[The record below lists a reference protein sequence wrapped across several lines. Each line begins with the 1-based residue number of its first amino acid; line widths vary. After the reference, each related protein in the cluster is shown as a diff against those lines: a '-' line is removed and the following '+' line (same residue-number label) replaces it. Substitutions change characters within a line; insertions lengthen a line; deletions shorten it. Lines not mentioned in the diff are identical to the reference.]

1 MSRVIDAVLRLQ
13 DDFTAPMSKAVQAM
27 TNGSKS
33 AVKIGR
39 DIEKTG
45 KIISGVGLG
54 MTAAI
59 TLPLVAF
66 GKTAVSAAGNY
77 DQSVRLIKATMGD
90 TKYAAADLE
99 AAMENAAKSSVFTL
113 QETADATL
121 AFARAGFDAQEASEM
136 LTPALSLAAGTAT
149 DLSDV
154 TSGMTAT
161 MKTFSDEGI
170 TASEVANVFATAQA
184 QAATDTNQLFE
195 AVSTAGPLFNT
206 LGWSVKD
213 LATAT
218 DIFGD
223 AGISGSEGATAMKTS
238 LMRLASKA
246 DTLKGMGA
254 EIFDDQGNLK
264 SMVDVQKELHEAF
277 GQLKNDSETLEMLD
291 DIFGKNQGAKMM
303 SFINADPEKVQEY
316 RQALEDCS
324 DTAKTM
330 ADAMMSGLGG
340 TIETLGSTFDVFKI
354 KVGGMLGETVQ
365 PFIQG
370 ITSLLNKFL
379 DLDETQQKNIVKF
392 ATYAAAAGPVILIF
406 GKLVS
411 AIGVGIQMFNKIKT
425 VLTGVSTAA
434 KVFGVACSA
443 PMAVVVAAIAAVVA
457 VVAVVAT
464 HFDMF
469 KQAASNAFATIAPAV
484 QNLASVISN
493 LFTAASPIISAIG
506 DLFAV
511 VLCGAIQ
518 GAASGISTAID
529 SIAGFIQGLS
539 ETVSGIVETIKSL
552 LEGDF
557 SGAWESA
564 KETVSGVIETMS
576 SIINGLLTPVN
587 TIIGAIKGI
596 GSGVS
601 EASSSVGAAARTTS
615 RYGGAGRGAT
625 SRVGRNASGTTFWHG
640 GLTSINERGG
650 EIIDLPRG
658 SRVYPHDE
666 SVAMA
671 RAEGSRQTNISIP
684 KLADQIV
691 VREEADIEKIGERL
705 ANRISAALG
714 NTGGY
719 SFSGNMA

>member
-1 MSRVIDAVLRLQ
+1 MSRVIDVLLKLQ
-13 DDFTAPMSKAVQAM
+13 DSFTAPMSKVITSM

-33 AVKIGR
+33 AVKIGK
-39 DIEKTG
+39 DITNAG
-45 KIISGVGLG
+45 KSISKVGLG
-54 MTAAI
+54 LTAAV
-59 TLPLVAF
+59 TVPMVAF
-66 GKTAVSAAGNY
+66 GKTAVSAAGDY

-90 TKYAAADLE
+90 TKYATADLE
-99 AAMENAAKSSVFTL
+99 GAMESAAKSSVFTL

-121 AFARAGFDAQEASEM
+121 AFARAGFDAQESADM

-149 DLSDV
+149 DLGDV

-170 TASEVANVFATAQA
+170 TASEVADVFATAGA

-238 LMRLASKA
+238 LMRLADKA

-264 SMVDVQKELHEAF
+264 SMVEVQEELHNAF
-277 GQLKNDSETLEMLD
+277 GQLENDSETLSMLD

-303 SFINADPEKVQEY
+303 SFINADPETVKEY
-316 RQALEDCS
+316 RNALDECS
-324 DTAKTM
+324 GTADTM
-330 ADAMMSGLGG
+330 AKAMMSGLGG
-340 TIETLGSTFDVFKI
+340 SLETLSSTFDVFKI

-365 PFIQG
+365 PFVDG

-379 DLDETQQKNIVKF
+379 DLDESQQKNIVKF
-392 ATYAAAAGPVILIF
+392 ATYAAAAGPVIIVL
-406 GKLVS
+406 GKMVS
-411 AIGVGIQMFNKIKT
+411 MIGTGITMFNKIKT
-425 VLTGVSTAA
+425 VITGVSTAA
-434 KVFGVACSA
+434 KVFGVAFSA
-443 PMAVVVAAIAAVVA
+443 PMAVVVAAIAAIVA
-457 VVAVVAT
+457 IVAVVAT

-469 KQAASNAFATIAPAV
+469 KSAASNAFATIAPAV
-484 QNLASVISN
+484 QSLVSVLSG
-493 LFTAASPIISAIG
+493 LFSAASPILSALG

-511 VLCGAIQ
+511 VLCGAIE
-518 GAASGISTAID
+518 GAASAISTVIE
-529 SIAGFIQGLS
+529 SIASVIQGFS
-539 ETVSGIVETIKSL
+539 DIVGGNIQTIKSL

-557 SGAWESA
+557 SGAWEGA
-564 KETVSGVIETMS
+564 KKTVSGVIEAMS
-576 SIINGLLTPVN
+576 GIINGLLAPIN
-587 TIIGAIKGI
+587 GIIGAIQGI
-596 GSGVS
+596 GNAISGSSNAV
-601 EASSSVGAAARTTS
+601 ASTAKSKN
-615 RYGGAGRGAT
+615 YGGAGRGAQT
-625 SRVGRNASGTTFWHG
+625 RAGKNASGTSFWGG

-666 SVAMA
+666 SIAMA
-671 RAEGSRQTNISIP
+671 RAEGGVNSTSINIP

-691 VREEADIEKIGERL
+691 IREDADIEKIGERL